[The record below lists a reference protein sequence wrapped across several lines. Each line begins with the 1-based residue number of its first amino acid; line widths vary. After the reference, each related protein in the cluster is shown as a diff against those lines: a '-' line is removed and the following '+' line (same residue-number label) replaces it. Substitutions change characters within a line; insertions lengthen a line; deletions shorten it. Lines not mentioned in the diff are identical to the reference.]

1 MVALWTALW
10 LPFGLPFGYPLDQV
24 ELVPAGEPGSLVEL
38 FQSSTSAAQRMQ
50 VLECL
55 QRETPDTRAK
65 LAGDGA
71 CLGALEEWVLDLLQ
85 DRMSFHVLE
94 SLLKVTETLFRVT
107 ATLLMV
113 TRTLLQ
119 VTEILFQVTETL
131 LQVTETLLMVTEA
144 LFQVTETLLMVSV
157 RVKGFQSP

>member
-1 MVALWTALW
+1 MLTWLIGPQTLQNSLWTALW
-10 LPFGLPFGYPLDQV
+10 LPFRLPLGYPVYQV
-24 ELVPAGEPGSLVEL
+24 ELVPAGESGSLVEL

-94 SLLKVTETLFRVT
+94 TLLKVTETLFRMIATLLMVT
-107 ATLLMV
+107 RTLVALTRTLLMV

-119 VTEILFQVTETL
+119 VTE
-131 LQVTETLLMVTEA
+131 TLLMVI
-144 LFQVTETLLMVSV
+144 ETLS
-157 RVKGFQSP
+157 R

>member
-1 MVALWTALW
+1 MVALWTTLW
-10 LPFGLPFGYPLDQV
+10 LPFGYPLDQV
-24 ELVPAGEPGSLVEL
+24 ELVPAGESDSLVEL

-94 SLLKVTETLFRVT
+94 TLLKVTETL
-107 ATLLMV
+107 AEL

-119 VTEILFQVTETL
+119 VS
-131 LQVTETLLMVTEA
+131 ETLLMVTE
-144 LFQVTETLLMVSV
+144 TLS
-157 RVKGFQSP
+157 R